1 MKKLISFIL
10 LALLPV
16 VASAQDAYIN
26 GIYYNF
32 SGDEATVTCF
42 YDDYWGAV
50 PKYSG
55 NVVIPSSVTYNDK
68 TYSVTHIDEVA
79 FANCSGLKSVT
90 IPSSVKSIGDIAF
103 YGCSKLTSITIPE
116 GVTSLGSDAF
126 GNCGGLVSV
135 TIKGNLKHLEEA
147 TFQGCGKLTTVNLPA
162 GLTRIGLYAFEGCT
176 SLATIT
182 IPESVTSISEY
193 AFQNCTGLTS
203 VTIPNSVTNIY
214 DGAFEGCTS
223 LTSVTLPSNLAEIE
237 SDVFSGCS
245 ALTSFTIPEGV
256 EVIGGRAFAGCTSLA
271 SVVIPSTVTVIF
283 SDVFRDCSSL
293 ADVYCYAEN
302 VPGTRGDIFN
312 NTSIASAT
320 LHVPTASMTAYRTT
334 APWSGFGSI
343 VAVDATPSNIIYFAD
358 AGVKALC
365 VANWDTDGDGEL
377 SETEAAAVTDLGGVF
392 KENKTIATFDEL
404 WYFTGLTSIGGN
416 SFRECD
422 GLTSVII
429 PENVTSIGT
438 AAFFECFSLT
448 SITIPDNVT
457 SIGYEAFGRTGLT
470 SVTIPNS
477 VTNIESNAF
486 YGCESLTSATISN
499 NVTCINSGVF
509 CGCTALTSITLPEG
523 VQRIGNHAFGSCY
536 ALTTVVIPSTV
547 TSIGSYAFQACS
559 SLATIQ
565 CYADNVPE
573 TEELAFEST
582 PISSARLEVSPASVD
597 LYKATAPWSGFG
609 SIGVLPIKVNET
621 TFPDANFRRWLHD
634 TSFGYDYR
642 LKEEELI
649 GVESIKIGSYG
660 IKDLKGIEYFTALK
674 NLDCSH
680 NKLTALDLSEC
691 PGLETVN
698 CAFNNLAS
706 LNISKN
712 TLLTSLDCS
721 RNSPLTELDVSQNT
735 ALTSLECSYCALTML
750 DVSQNTAL
758 TSLSCRSNKMTM
770 LDMSPNT
777 NLTSLNCGANKS
789 LTMLNVSQNAALKS
803 LSCESSNL
811 SELYLPKGT
820 ALTSLS
826 CRNNKLTTLDV
837 SGLSAL
843 PSLNCN
849 NNALTSIDMSGCTA
863 LKSLDCSQN
872 NMTTLNIIG
881 NPGLTYINCS
891 SNKLTSLDMSG
902 WTALTSLNCGSNQLT
917 ALDVSKNT
925 ALTTLQCGSNQL
937 TSLSLSNNTAL
948 YRLECNNNKL
958 TRLDVS
964 QCANLHALYC
974 QRNQIKDAAMDA
986 LVESLPDL
994 TGDLFVI
1001 STEEDWPREQN
1012 VITTTQVAA
1021 ANAKGWQTYSYV
1033 YAWDYDDLSRYT
1045 WEKYAGSRPNT
1056 VVAYTAG
1063 KMATIILPTAP
1074 DASKGW
1080 YYRLDRCEA
1089 NRIIFEQELQ
1099 PQARTPYVIVPK
1111 EDFTIDLGEFDLSGL
1126 SSDTVSVKG
1135 IHFIGSYI
1143 SRVLPAFTV
1152 GEGGGYFYIDIID
1165 VTPDCLIAEFGTG
1178 KSVVGALRGYLQV
1191 PWDDP
1196 YNPGGTKSPQEKMQI
1211 VLKDDPDGSLT
1222 PAPSPRRGEIY
1233 DLSGRK
1239 IVNSKLPRGI
1249 YIQNGRKFVK

>member
-1 MKKLISFIL
+1 MKKFISFIL
-10 LALLPV
+10 MALLPLM
-16 VASAQDAYIN
+16 ASAYDAYVN
-26 GIYYNF
+26 GIYYSF
-32 SGDEATVTCF
+32 SGDEATVT
-42 YDDYWGAV
+42 YYEDEDLDVGVV

-55 NVVIPSSVTYNDK
+55 NVVIPSSVTYNGK
-68 TYSVTHIDEVA
+68 TYSVTRIDEYA

-103 YGCSKLTSITIPE
+103 ANCSKLTSITIPE

-182 IPESVTSISEY
+182 IPESVT
-193 AFQNCTGLTS
+193 
-203 VTIPNSVTNIY
+203 NIY

-256 EVIGGRAFAGCTSLA
+256 EEIGGRAFAGCTSLA

-377 SETEAAAVTDLGGVF
+377 SETEAAAVTDLVGVF

-499 NVTCINSGVF
+499 NVTCINKSVF

-523 VQRIGNHAFGSCY
+523 VQEIGQRAFSDCY
-536 ALTTVVIPSTV
+536 ALTTATIPSTV
-547 TSIGSYAFQACS
+547 TSIGSYAFMNCTS
-559 SLATIQ
+559 MTKIQ
-565 CYADNVPE
+565 CYAEIVPE
-573 TEELAFEST
+573 TGKLVFDCT
-582 PISSARLEVSPASVD
+582 PIASAKLEVSPASVD
-597 LYKATAPWSGFG
+597 LYKATAPWNGFG
-609 SIGVLPIKVNET
+609 RIGVLPIKVDET

-634 TSFGYDYR
+634 MSYGKDYR
-642 LKEEELI
+642 LTEEEI
-649 GVESIKIGSYG
+649 AGVESITMRNYG
-660 IKDLKGIEYFTALK
+660 ITNLKGIEYFTALK
-674 NLDCSH
+674 NLNCSN
-680 NKLTALDLSEC
+680 NKLTALDLSGC

-698 CAFNNLAS
+698 CASNQIAS
-706 LNISKN
+706 LNVSKN
-712 TLLTSLDCS
+712 ALLTSLDCS
-721 RNSPLTELDVSQNT
+721 RNSPLTELDVSQN
-735 ALTSLECSYCALTML
+735 AAMTSLECSYCALTML

-758 TSLSCRSNKMTM
+758 TSLSCISNKMTM
-770 LDMSPNT
+770 LDVSQNIE
-777 NLTSLNCGANKS
+777 LASLNCRSNHS
-789 LTMLNVSQNAALKS
+789 ITMLDVSQNAALAS
-803 LSCESSNL
+803 LNCENCSNL

-820 ALTSLS
+820 TLTSLS
-826 CRNNKLTTLDV
+826 CRSNKLTTLDI
-837 SGLSAL
+837 SGISAL
-843 PSLNCN
+843 PSLDCS
-849 NNALTSIDMSGCTA
+849 NNALTSIDISGCTA
-863 LKSLDCSQN
+863 LRSLDCSKN
-872 NMTTLNIIG
+872 NMTTLNITG
-881 NPGLTYINCS
+881 YSTLTSLNCS

-917 ALDVSKNT
+917 SLDVSKNT
-925 ALTTLQCGSNQL
+925 ALTTLQCGGNKL
-937 TSLSLSNNTAL
+937 TSLGLSNNTAL
-948 YRLECNNNKL
+948 YKLECYNNKL

-964 QCANLHALYC
+964 QCTNLHVLYC

-986 LVESLPDL
+986 LVESLPAL

-1001 STEEDWPREQN
+1001 TTEEDWPTEQN
-1012 VITTTQVAA
+1012 VITTKQVAA
-1021 ANAKGWQTYSYV
+1021 ANAKGWRTYRYEYTWDEYDSYV
-1033 YAWDYDDLSRYT
+1033 
-1045 WEKYAGSRPNT
+1045 WEKYAGSRPNEVIT
-1056 VVAYTAG
+1056 YTAG
-1063 KMATIILPTAP
+1063 QMATIILPTEP

-1080 YYRLDRCEA
+1080 YYRLDRVEEGQ
-1089 NRIIFEQELQ
+1089 IIFEEELQ
-1099 PQARTPYVIVPK
+1099 PQARVPYIIVPS
-1111 EDFTIDLGEFDLSGL
+1111 EDFSIDYGAFDLSGL
-1126 SSDTVSVKG
+1126 SADTVSIKDVS
-1135 IHFIGSYI
+1135 FIGSYF
-1143 SRVLPAFTV
+1143 SKVLPSL
-1152 GEGGGYFYIDIID
+1152 GGDEGGSSYIDIID
-1165 VTPDCLIAEFGTG
+1165 KTPDCLIAKLSTE
-1178 KSVVGALRGYLQV
+1178 KSVIGALRAYLQV
-1191 PWDDP
+1191 TWDDP
-1196 YNPGGTKSPQEKMQI
+1196 YNPGGTKSPQEKMEI
-1211 VLKDDPDGSLT
+1211 VLKDNPNGIETIQNPEFKVQND
-1222 PAPSPRRGEIY
+1222 RGIF
-1233 DLSGRK
+1233 DLLGRK
-1239 IVNSKLPRGI
+1239 VTTDDSSLFTLPSSLKKGI
-1249 YIQNGRKFVK
+1249 YIKDGKKLLKR